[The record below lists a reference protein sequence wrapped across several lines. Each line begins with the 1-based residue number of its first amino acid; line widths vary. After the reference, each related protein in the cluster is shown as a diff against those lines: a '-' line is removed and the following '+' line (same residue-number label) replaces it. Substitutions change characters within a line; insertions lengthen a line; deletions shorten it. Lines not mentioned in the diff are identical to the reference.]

1 MMHPL
6 LFLVG
11 SKTFSVSLDK
21 ATELFNLCSRY
32 SLIYHQLSAPKADGR
47 IYIRVSP
54 LTALRLQRLS
64 ARHGIELISHKR
76 SGLPYL
82 LLETLS
88 RPGMVLGLL
97 LAIFTV
103 ISARAVV
110 WDVRVEGN
118 QRVSDG
124 EIVALLRDS
133 GIGIGTPI
141 RDIDIDGTEMRFL
154 IASDE
159 ISWMAVN
166 LRGTVISV
174 EVRETEPVTPDT
186 SDIIA
191 SNLVASANGTIVGFE
206 EIRGDLCVKLGSDV
220 SEGELLVSGV
230 YGSETSPLRLTRAK
244 GRVFALCER
253 EYTLSVPLNFEKKVY
268 TERQKIK
275 KSLIF
280 FEKEVKFF
288 RNSGNSY
295 ASCDTIIKVEY
306 FNLFGLGKLPFGIKT
321 VTEKEYV
328 TRIASRTEAQAAEQA
343 SLLLWQSFY
352 SDCPEGELA
361 SKSISGKIED
371 GAYVIRAKIESIE
384 NIAVEKIIEV
394 NIIK

>member
-6 LFLVG
+6 LLLVG
-11 SKTFSVSLDK
+11 SKTLSVSLER
-21 ATELFNLCSRY
+21 APELFNLCSVY
-32 SLIYHQLSAPKADGR
+32 SVIYHQLSSPEDSGR
-47 IYIRVSP
+47 VYIRVSP
-54 LTALRLQRLS
+54 LSALRLQRLC
-64 ARHGIELISHKR
+64 ARHGIELSSHKS

-82 LLETLS
+82 LLETLK

-97 LAIFTV
+97 LAAFTL

-118 QRVSDG
+118 QRVPDS
-124 EIVALLRDS
+124 EIISLLKDS

-141 RDIDIDGTEMRFL
+141 RDIDIDGTELRFL
-154 IASDE
+154 IASDQ

-166 LRGTVISV
+166 LRGTVINV
-174 EVRETEPVTPDT
+174 EVRETEPTLPDT
-186 SDIIA
+186 SDIVA
-191 SNLVASANGTIVGFE
+191 SNLVSTANGTVVGFE
-206 EIRGDLCVKLGSDV
+206 EIRGDLCVKPGEDV

-230 YGSETSPLRLTRAK
+230 YGSETSPLRLTRARGK
-244 GRVFALCER
+244 VFALCER

-268 TERQKIK
+268 TQRQKIK

-295 ASCDTIIKVEY
+295 TSCDTIIKVEY
-306 FNLFGLGKLPFGIKT
+306 FDLFGLGKLPFGIKT

-328 TRIASRTEAQAAEQA
+328 TETASRTEAQAAEQA
-343 SLLLWQSFY
+343 NLLLWQSFY

-361 SKSISGKIED
+361 FKSISGGMEN
-371 GAYVIRAKIESIE
+371 GAYVIRARIQSIE
-384 NIAVEKIIEV
+384 NIAAERRIEV
-394 NIIK
+394 DIIK

>member
-11 SKTFSVSLDK
+11 SKTFSVSGDK
-21 ATELFNLCSRY
+21 GAELFNLCSAY
-32 SLIYHQLSAPKADGR
+32 SVVYHQLSAPTDGGR
-47 IYIRVSP
+47 VYIRVSP
-54 LTALRLQRLS
+54 LTALRLQRLCV
-64 ARHGIELISHKR
+64 RHGIELLSHKS

-82 LLETLS
+82 LLGTLK

-97 LAIFTV
+97 LAAFTV

-118 QRVSDG
+118 SRVPED

-141 RDIDIDGTEMRFL
+141 RDIDIDGTELRFL
-154 IASDE
+154 VASDE

-166 LRGTVISV
+166 LRGTVVNV
-174 EVRETEPVTPDT
+174 EVRETEPTVPDT
-186 SDIIA
+186 SDIVA
-191 SNLVASANGTIVGFE
+191 SNLVSTANGTVVGFE
-206 EIRGDLCVKLGSDV
+206 EIRGDLCVKPGEDV
-220 SEGELLVSGV
+220 SQGELLVSGV
-230 YGSETSPLRLTRAK
+230 YGSETSPMRLTRAG
-244 GRVFALCER
+244 GRVLALCER
-253 EYTLSVPLNFEKKVY
+253 EYTLSVPLIFEKKVY
-268 TERQKIK
+268 TNRQKIK

-295 ASCDTIIKVEY
+295 TSCDTIIKVEY

-328 TRIASRTEAQAAEQA
+328 TESASRTEAQAAEQA
-343 SLLLWQSFY
+343 NLLLWQSFY
-352 SDCPEGELA
+352 SDSPDGELA
-361 SKSISGKIED
+361 SKSISGGIED

-384 NIAVEKIIEV
+384 NIAAEKKIEV